1 MTVTKR
7 QYSHLSEM
15 GINVWQQRSTHT
27 FVNTNNASNEYNDK
41 PNKYLP
47 IDSTSLLSNVLFQD
61 VLLSINCSIG
71 DVNIDKN
78 TIDLG
83 FINWCFSEVSSLT
96 FTNNTLITPPLQS
109 LSNNVL
115 LKRELWQILNTKVLS

>member
-15 GINVWQQRSTHT
+15 GIDIWQQRSTHN
-27 FVNTNNASNEYNDK
+27 FVNTNNASDK
-41 PNKYLP
+41 SNCTPNKYLM
-47 IDSTSLLSNVLFQD
+47 IDSTTLLTNVFFLD
-61 VLLSINCSIG
+61 VLVSINCSIG

-83 FINWCFSEVSSLT
+83 FINWCFSEINSIEL
-96 FTNNTLITPPLQS
+96 TNNTLITPPLQS
-109 LSNNVL
+109 LSNSAL